1 MVNGAKNR
9 VWEEV
14 LSKRSDAIQSLN
26 HQGFFEITSQ
36 EVNRI
41 SKKYLDQIFEICQ
54 NLINVKTYQMY
65 LWKMSLIYCQYHV
78 KNTLWDILMSMLTF
92 LVLRRPV

>member
-14 LSKRSDAIQSLN
+14 LSNRSDAIQSLN

-41 SKKYLDQIFEICQ
+41 SKKNLDQIFEICQ

-65 LWKMSLIYCQYHV
+65 LWKMS
-78 KNTLWDILMSMLTF
+78 
-92 LVLRRPV
+92 